1 MVKNTKGGSGHK
13 SQARKFVSPKA
24 SSKTR
29 LATEEGEVYAF
40 VMNKSGGENCI
51 VMCQDEVSRRC
62 VIRGKFRSSRGKR
75 DNFIAK
81 GTWVLVGIR
90 EWTSSEK
97 QVCDLLE
104 VYNENDKIKL
114 KTVPNVNWTKFISHD
129 LECSSRDGSSA
140 MQDDSFE
147 FSNSTVEEEYQKIM
161 ESSKSRMTL
170 QTISES
176 STATTDNIMKG
187 DDDGEE
193 KEGEIDIDDI

>member
-29 LATEEGEVYAF
+29 LATEEGEIYAF
-40 VMNKSGGENCI
+40 VMNKSGGENCV
-51 VMCQDEVSRRC
+51 VMCQDQVSRRC

-75 DNFIAK
+75 DNFITK

-90 EWTSSEK
+90 DWTSSSEK

-140 MQDDSFE
+140 TMDESFE
-147 FSNSTVEEEYQKIM
+147 FSNSTTEEEYQTMM
-161 ESSKSRMTL
+161 ETSKSTMTL
-170 QTISES
+170 QTINE
-176 STATTDNIMKG
+176 TATVED
-187 DDDGEE
+187 EE
-193 KEGEIDIDDI
+193 EIDIDDI